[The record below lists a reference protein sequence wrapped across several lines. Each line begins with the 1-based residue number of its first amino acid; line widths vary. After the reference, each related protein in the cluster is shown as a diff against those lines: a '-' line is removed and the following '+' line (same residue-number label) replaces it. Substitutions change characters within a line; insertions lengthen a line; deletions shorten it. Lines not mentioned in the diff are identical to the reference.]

1 MDVSIIKD
9 AEGVKPNWTLISE
22 YKNSTVDTL
31 FELYAKDKAQAKIY
45 YHLNQSSFTVI
56 RKVLFEYAN
65 GDFKFVKIHKTYGI
79 SSNNKMYHSEK
90 TLESI
95 IYKNKKFYH
104 YSNHYKKPFITTLSF
119 SNLRMFLN
127 NFGNDNVVLDYLKS
141 KIGWIRFIEEDYMFH
156 MVSFNTVI
164 KNKLY
169 NKKAM
174 LRHLYRC
181 PYPVAKFV
189 HEYTKSIP
197 SPFKYLKV
205 WYEIRKRLINIESL
219 TEEKF
224 RLNIFSDVCK
234 FSQMVGKTVNCSWG
248 LKRFETEHNKWN
260 KIIVDV
266 LLVNEPLKDLEIH
279 NVFREF
285 AEYSGF
291 DMLLTNHDLIS
302 EGRLMNH
309 CVGTYGEHV
318 NNGLCAIYRVHNH
331 TLEVRKNNKGLYIGQ
346 YMGYRN
352 ASAPKEL
359 YDKVKEVV
367 DSFEPSNYYCLE
379 VDGVFDN
386 DLPF

>member
-56 RKVLFEYAN
+56 RKVLFEYPN

-79 SSNNKMYHSEK
+79 SSNNKMYNSEK

-104 YSNHYKKPFITTLSF
+104 YRNHYKKPFVTTLSF

-141 KIGWIRFIEEDYMFH
+141 KFGWIRFIEEDYMFH

-197 SPFKYLKV
+197 SPFKYLKA
-205 WYEIRKRLINIESL
+205 WYETRKRLINIESL

-291 DMLLTNHDLIS
+291 NMLLTNHDLIS

-309 CVGTYGEHV
+309 CVGTYVEQV
-318 NNGLCAIYRVHNH
+318 NNGSCGIYRVYEH
-331 TLEVRKNNKGLYIGQ
+331 TLELRKNNKGLYICQ
-346 YMGYRN
+346 YMGYGN
-352 ASAPKEL
+352 SPAPEEL
-359 YDKVKEVV
+359 YNKVKEVIDGFV
-367 DSFEPSNYYCLE
+367 GTDYYLE
-379 VDGVFDN
+379 VDGVLED

>member
-1 MDVSIIKD
+1 
-9 AEGVKPNWTLISE
+9 
-22 YKNSTVDTL
+22 
-31 FELYAKDKAQAKIY
+31 
-45 YHLNQSSFTVI
+45 
-56 RKVLFEYAN
+56 
-65 GDFKFVKIHKTYGI
+65 
-79 SSNNKMYHSEK
+79 
-90 TLESI
+90 
-95 IYKNKKFYH
+95 
-104 YSNHYKKPFITTLSF
+104 
-119 SNLRMFLN
+119 
-127 NFGNDNVVLDYLKS
+127 
-141 KIGWIRFIEEDYMFH
+141 
-156 MVSFNTVI
+156 
-164 KNKLY
+164 
-169 NKKAM
+169 M

-291 DMLLTNHDLIS
+291 NMLLTNHDLIS

-309 CVGTYGEHV
+309 CVGTYVEQV
-318 NNGLCAIYRVHNH
+318 NNGSCGIYRVYEH
-331 TLEVRKNNKGLYIGQ
+331 TLELRKNNKGLYICQ
-346 YMGYRN
+346 YMGYGN
-352 ASAPKEL
+352 SPAPEEL
-359 YDKVKEVV
+359 YNKVKEVIDGFV
-367 DSFEPSNYYCLE
+367 GTDYYLE
-379 VDGVFDN
+379 VDGVLED